1 MTERGGGAGLKK
13 NRPVATGCS
22 ACPAHSCPSLG
33 NISLLAGGEGPMKG
47 TLPGPYLLPF
57 LNTGIGSKVCSLPK
71 LSQSEPFQDFSQS
84 FQRVSN
90 LKHHLWVLEGLQG
103 KQGSAVPH
111 SGGMTLNAEI
121 PGNNHCHEL
130 PWKLPFRT
138 RYLWRASPPASLPL
152 VNQIQ
157 GHHAF
162 NPRTAPRSRLPSV
175 NMAERSE
182 EKSEV
187 SSVGG
192 AGRGRVEACP
202 RYRGVRMGVATLRYW
217 VLDQ

>member
-1 MTERGGGAGLKK
+1 MDAPCAPQRGPARHLGRKGG
-13 NRPVATGCS
+13 RPVKLEKGL
-22 ACPAHSCPSLG
+22 SLYV
-33 NISLLAGGEGPMKG
+33 I
-47 TLPGPYLLPF
+47 T
-57 LNTGIGSKVCSLPK
+57 
-71 LSQSEPFQDFSQS
+71 
-84 FQRVSN
+84 RV
-90 LKHHLWVLEGLQG
+90 
-103 KQGSAVPH
+103 
-111 SGGMTLNAEI
+111 T
-121 PGNNHCHEL
+121 
-130 PWKLPFRT
+130 RT

-202 RYRGVRMGVATLRYW
+202 RYGGVRMGVATLRYW